1 VVGRIRFALERFGT
15 PRHHSHV
22 AQLWSLGVSIY
33 AMNLQSLV
41 VVVLRLMALDFLLR
55 VAVQLTPQIL
65 MVLRL
70 SSRSP
75 LDDSRADL
83 TLPLLVIAAM
93 IICAVLF
100 WVFALPIARL
110 VTRGVSHDLSF
121 GALSLVDCYSIAF
134 MSVGLF
140 YISSHLPQVLNWAHF
155 FLKTAASGH
164 GASEDTYR
172 GYDVSLAFIP
182 FIVGVVLFVNG
193 RQWAVAL
200 ARRQTESSA
209 PATTVS
215 ESHESDT

>member
-1 VVGRIRFALERFGT
+1 
-15 PRHHSHV
+15 
-22 AQLWSLGVSIY
+22 
-33 AMNLQSLV
+33 MNLQSLV

-55 VAVQLTPQIL
+55 VAVQMTPQIL

-70 SSRSP
+70 SNRSP
-75 LDDSRADL
+75 LDDSRSVLA
-83 TLPLLVIAAM
+83 LPLLVLAAM

-110 VTRGVSHDLSF
+110 VTRGISHDFSF

-134 MSVGLF
+134 MAVGLF
-140 YISSHLPQVLNWAHF
+140 YISSNLPQVLNWTHYLF
-155 FLKTAASGH
+155 KMAATSAG
-164 GASEDTYR
+164 SSWKEDVKW
-172 GYDVSLAFIP
+172 YDVSQAFLP

-193 RQWAVAL
+193 RRWAVAL